1 MAAGPSKEE
10 LEMYWQNSR
19 QYFDELAKHYQQA
32 DPAYYKEF
40 IQPFYSNPFR
50 SQGGSQ
56 PQSFSDGIYDTSL
69 PKKKSGGARIAALGA
84 MAVLAAAGAAVYL
97 IMGNTGEEIPMKKLE
112 NTRQEVAADTS
123 GVPKVE
129 EPKLIEQG
137 QESSPDFIMGEKLYK
152 EKNYDMAEKMLRRVP
167 RSSKDYG
174 KAINLLR
181 KIANIKL
188 NSKDGNN
195 TDIEKDS
202 DKKNDRNVRRAPIN
216 PVR

>member
-1 MAAGPSKEE
+1 
-10 LEMYWQNSR
+10 
-19 QYFDELAKHYQQA
+19 
-32 DPAYYKEF
+32 
-40 IQPFYSNPFR
+40 
-50 SQGGSQ
+50 
-56 PQSFSDGIYDTSL
+56 
-69 PKKKSGGARIAALGA
+69 
-84 MAVLAAAGAAVYL
+84 
-97 IMGNTGEEIPMKKLE
+97 
-112 NTRQEVAADTS
+112 
-123 GVPKVE
+123 
-129 EPKLIEQG
+129 
-137 QESSPDFIMGEKLYK
+137 
-152 EKNYDMAEKMLRRVP
+152 MAEKMLKRVP